1 MSQPAISKYDLRVPR
16 YTSYPTAPHFTPA
29 VDAGQMSG
37 WLKALPEGARLSLY
51 LHVPFCSSLCWFCGC
66 NMAVVNRHAPVARY
80 VAGLAAEIDLIA
92 EALGP
97 GRTVSSIHFGGGSPT
112 MLSADD
118 FLALTARM
126 RKRFRVAEDVEFSVE
141 IDPRTL
147 EEDFV
152 HALALAGVTR
162 ASLGVQDFD
171 PVVQKAVNRLQPL
184 GTTRRVVRS
193 LRERGIVRL
202 NVDLMYGL
210 PHQSVDGVAL
220 SAKLALG
227 LVPDRVALFGYA
239 HVPWM
244 KRHQRLIDEDALPG
258 PKERLRQFAAAS
270 EALVGGGMRVI
281 GLDHFAAP
289 WDGLARAAEAGSLRR
304 NFQGYTDDK
313 ADALIGFGAS
323 AISTLP
329 QGFAQNAGGV
339 REWRAAIDAGD
350 LAVTKGLALDDDDR
364 LRAEVIERLMCD
376 LAVDLETVCA
386 RHGRVADCLA
396 PSLAS
401 LAPLIDD
408 GLVEISGNRV
418 RVPDRGRPFLRLA
431 CAAFDAYLNPG
442 EERHARAV

>member
-1 MSQPAISKYDLRVPR
+1 MSQTAISKYDLRAPR

-29 VDAGQMSG
+29 VGAGHLSG
-37 WLKALPEGARLSLY
+37 WLKALPEDARLSLY
-51 LHVPFCSSLCWFCGC
+51 LHIPFCSSLCWFCGC

-80 VAGLAAEIDLIA
+80 VAGLAAEIDLFA
-92 EALGP
+92 AALGP

-112 MLSADD
+112 MLSADE
-118 FLALTARM
+118 FTALTARL

-171 PVVQKAVNRLQPL
+171 PVVQKAVNRYQPL
-184 GTTRRVVRS
+184 ATTRTAVRI
-193 LRERGIVRL
+193 LREAGIARL

-210 PHQSVDGVAL
+210 PHQNAESVAL
-220 SAKLALG
+220 SARLALG
-227 LVPDRVALFGYA
+227 LVADRVALFGYA

-244 KRHQRLIDEDALPG
+244 KPHQRLIDEKALPEAG
-258 PKERLRQFAAAS
+258 ERLRQFTAAS
-270 EALVGGGMRVI
+270 EALIRGGLRPI

-289 WDGLARAAEAGSLRR
+289 WDGLARAADSGHLRR

-313 ADALIGFGAS
+313 ADALIGLGAS

-339 REWRAAIDAGD
+339 REWRAAIDGG
-350 LAVTKGLALDDDDR
+350 GLAATRGLTLDDDDR
-364 LRAEVIERLMCD
+364 LRGEVIERLMCD

-386 RHGRVADCLA
+386 RHGRNADCLA

-401 LAPLIDD
+401 LAPLADD
-408 GLVEISGNRV
+408 GLVEISRNTV
-418 RVPDRGRPFLRLA
+418 RVPGRGRPFLRLV
-431 CAAFDAYLNPG
+431 CAAFDAYLDRG
-442 EERHARAV
+442 EERHARAI

>member
-1 MSQPAISKYDLRVPR
+1 
-16 YTSYPTAPHFTPA
+16 
-29 VDAGQMSG
+29 
-37 WLKALPEGARLSLY
+37 
-51 LHVPFCSSLCWFCGC
+51 
-66 NMAVVNRHAPVARY
+66 
-80 VAGLAAEIDLIA
+80 
-92 EALGP
+92 
-97 GRTVSSIHFGGGSPT
+97 
-112 MLSADD
+112 
-118 FLALTARM
+118 
-126 RKRFRVAEDVEFSVE
+126 
-141 IDPRTL
+141 
-147 EEDFV
+147 
-152 HALALAGVTR
+152 
-162 ASLGVQDFD
+162 
-171 PVVQKAVNRLQPL
+171 
-184 GTTRRVVRS
+184 
-193 LRERGIVRL
+193 
-202 NVDLMYGL
+202 
-210 PHQSVDGVAL
+210 
-220 SAKLALG
+220 
-227 LVPDRVALFGYA
+227 VALFGYA

-244 KRHQRLIDEDALPG
+244 KRHQRLIDEVALPG

-289 WDGLARAAEAGSLRR
+289 WDGLARAAEAGRLRR

-339 REWRAAIDAGD
+339 REWRAAIDGGD

-386 RHGRVADCLA
+386 RHGRAADCLA

-418 RVPDRGRPFLRLA
+418 RVPERGRPFLRLA